1 MEMLIYLSNEV
12 KVPQFKGGFNLAY
25 LNYIV
30 LALLLFFLMKRVLT
44 IKGVNNITTKEL
56 KKELNN
62 KNKQFVDVRTN
73 GEFRGNHIK
82 GFKNIPLHQ
91 LAQVAGKDLSKEKE
105 VIVICQSGMRSQ
117 RASKVLKKLGFKD
130 ITNVKGGMSAWY

>member
-117 RASKVLKKLGFKD
+117 RASKVLKKLGFKN